1 MAYFGQNDLQPF
13 PPGKGVRDYTHASK
27 TFRSSNYNLSPRTKF
42 LFYVYFNLNTN
53 IPAVANLI
61 SGGKSS
67 TIGLMVKTAQ
77 LPSYQIDVQTM
88 NQYNRK
94 RLVQTKINYQP
105 AQIVFNDDN
114 SDLIRNMWYQ
124 YYQYYY
130 SDPTYKYGN
139 TPNQAGVLGELQV
152 PAVFGGASYTANDTY
167 SASRGAQHWGL
178 SGQGYNNP
186 SLQSLSTALLTGP
199 ASGQEPFFRDI
210 TISGMS
216 QKTYA
221 QYVMI
226 NPLIDSWT
234 HDTYDYSQGNGL
246 MTHIMTIKY
255 ENVKYYSGAV
265 GGAQPSD
272 PVTGFADPAHY
283 DTTIS
288 PIAVPGSNNTVMT
301 QGTIRTSATGDK
313 QDLQALATGQ
323 NTLQNVLGA
332 VGQGLVPTASAFAGA
347 ALAGSGTLTQGL
359 LSGLAPALAGGS
371 IDAARQAAG
380 AIGGFL
386 FPTPE
391 YKTDSNGNTSKDG
404 TLYRAAEVEEDISP
418 DTPGLV
424 GNSPP
429 EYNAYNDAGY

>member
-1 MAYFGQNDLQPF
+1 MAYFGQNDLQPL
-13 PPGKGVRDYTHASK
+13 PPSDGLRDYSHAAK
-27 TFRSSNYNLSPRTKF
+27 TFRSSGYDLAPRNKF

-61 SGGKSS
+61 SSGKSS
-67 TIGLMVKTAQ
+67 TIGLLVKTAQ
-77 LPSYQIDVQTM
+77 LPSYKIDVDTM

-94 RLVQTKINYQP
+94 RLIQKKINYNP
-105 AQIVFNDDN
+105 AQIVFNDDH
-114 SDLIRNMWYQ
+114 SDLVRNMWYQ

-130 SDPTYKYGN
+130 SDPTYRYGN
-139 TPNQAGVLGELQV
+139 TPNQNGALGQLQV
-152 PAVFGGASYTANDTY
+152 PDVFGGASYTANDTY
-167 SASRGAQHWGL
+167 SASRGIQHWGL

-226 NPLIDSWT
+226 NPLITEWT
-234 HDTYDYSQGNGL
+234 HDTYDYSQGNGI
-246 MTHIMTIKY
+246 MTHAMTIKY
-255 ENVKYYSGAV
+255 ESVKYYSGAV

-272 PVTGFADPAHY
+272 PVTGFADPSHY
-283 DTTIS
+283 DTNKS
-288 PIAVPGSNNTVMT
+288 PIAVKGSTDTVMT
-301 QGTIRTSATGDK
+301 QGTIRPSPQGDK

-347 ALAGSGTLTQGL
+347 ALAGTGALTQGL
-359 LSGLAPALAGGS
+359 LANFAPTMAGGT
-371 IDAARQAAG
+371 IEAARQAAG
-380 AIGGFL
+380 AVGGIF
-386 FPTPE
+386 FPTP
-391 YKTDSNGNTSKDG
+391 S
-404 TLYRAAEVEEDISP
+404 A
-418 DTPGLV
+418 TPPGQASFNSDGLV
-424 GNSPP
+424 
-429 EYNAYNDAGY
+429 NASDLNGYPSESM